1 MFAGKDLNR
10 RCHVDL
16 EGIMAIKKRHSVKA
30 TTGLALSAAGLALLC
45 VTAICANAQAPFY
58 QGKTITIL
66 QGTAPGG
73 SSDMLTRSMIPFLQK
88 HIPGNPTIVS
98 EYMPGGGGIKAA
110 NHIFKN
116 TKPDG
121 LTIGRIGGALVANAV
136 LGEKGVLYDLDK
148 FIYLGSPHSHYH
160 WIFLTRRETGVKTV
174 DDLRAASGMRIGAQA
189 VGHSI
194 YFVGRMFAYLI
205 GIKDPSFVVGYSG
218 SELDAALARGEIDAR
233 INNADTALTRNVD
246 MLKTGAVVPHVIME
260 VPKGMKHHYFT
271 NLPEI
276 ESFAKSER
284 DRKLLHMVRVFRQ
297 FGTPSLLPPGTPTEQ
312 VVILRAAMVK
322 TFNDP
327 AFPGEYKK
335 FTGDEAT
342 PLMPDDMEKALKE
355 LPRDPETV
363 ALFKKLNAAG
373 PLPAR

>member
-1 MFAGKDLNR
+1 MKLNR
-10 RCHVDL
+10 MRIQLAAQVPLC
-16 EGIMAIKKRHSVKA
+16 
-30 TTGLALSAAGLALLC
+30 GLLLFFSDSALSQ
-45 VTAICANAQAPFY
+45 TPFY
-58 QGKTITIL
+58 QGKTVTIL
-66 QGTAPGG
+66 QGTEPGG

-110 NHIFKN
+110 NQVFKN

-148 FIYLGSPHSHYH
+148 FIYLGSPHSTYH
-160 WIFLTRRETGVKTV
+160 WAFLIRRETGVKTI
-174 DDLRAASGMRIGAQA
+174 DDLRSASKLRIGAQA

-205 GIKDPSFVVGYSG
+205 GIKDPSFVVGYG
-218 SELDAALARGEIDAR
+218 GTELDAALARGEIDAR
-233 INNADTALTRNVD
+233 INNADTVLTRNVEF
-246 MLKTGAVVPHVIME
+246 LKSGAVVPLVIME
-260 VPKGMKHHYFT
+260 VPKGLKHHHFS

-276 ESFAKSER
+276 ESFAKSELE
-284 DRKLLHMVRVFRQ
+284 RKLLNMVRVFRQ
-297 FGTPSLLPPGTPTEQ
+297 FGTPSILPPGTPKQQ
-312 VVILRAAMVK
+312 VEILKAAMVK
-322 TFNDP
+322 TFKDP
-327 AFPGEYKK
+327 EFPAEYKK

-342 PLMPDDMEKALKE
+342 PLMPDEMEKALKE

-363 ALFKKLNAAG
+363 ALFKKLNGAG

>member
-1 MFAGKDLNR
+1 MKSQTR
-10 RCHVDL
+10 SSR
-16 EGIMAIKKRHSVKA
+16 ISV
-30 TTGLALSAAGLALLC
+30 ALMRNIAVVAFFLVSAGLAF
-45 VTAICANAQAPFY
+45 AQTPFY

-66 QGTAPGG
+66 QGTSPGG
-73 SSDMLTRSMIPFLQK
+73 SSDMLTRSMMPFLQK

-121 LTIGRIGGALVANAV
+121 LTIGRIGGALVTNAV

-148 FIYLGSPHSHYH
+148 FIYLGSPHSTYH
-160 WIFLTRRETGVKTV
+160 WVFLTRREAGVKTI
-174 DDLRAASGMRIGAQA
+174 DDLRSASNLRIGAQA

-194 YFVGRMFAYLI
+194 YFVGRMFAYMI

-218 SELDAALARGEIDAR
+218 TELDAALGRGEIDAR
-233 INNADTALTRNVD
+233 INNADTALTRNVE
-246 MLKTGAVVPHVIME
+246 MLKSGAVVPHVMME
-260 VPKGMKHHYFT
+260 VPKGLKHHYFT
-271 NLPEI
+271 KLPEI
-276 ESFAKSER
+276 ESFAKSEQE
-284 DRKLLHMVRVFRQ
+284 RKLLRMVRAFRQ
-297 FGTPSLLPPGTPTEQ
+297 FGTPSLLPPGTPKEQ
-312 VVILRAAMVK
+312 VEILRAAMVA
-322 TFNDP
+322 TFTDP
-327 AFPGEYKK
+327 EFPAEYKK

-342 PLMPDDMEKALKE
+342 PLMPDDMDKALKD

-373 PLPAR
+373 PLPPR

>member
-1 MFAGKDLNR
+1 MVKGRFN
-10 RCHVDL
+10 
-16 EGIMAIKKRHSVKA
+16 IAIEFF
-30 TTGLALSAAGLALLC
+30 LLALLILSP
-45 VTAICANAQAPFY
+45 VLHGMALAQIPFY
-58 QGKTITIL
+58 QGKTLTIV

-73 SSDMLTRSMIPFLQK
+73 SSDMLTRSMLPFLQK

-98 EYMPGGGGIKAA
+98 EYMPGGGGTKAA

-116 TKPDG
+116 VKPDG
-121 LTIGRIGGALVANAV
+121 LTMGRIGGGLVANAI
-136 LGEKGVLYDLDK
+136 LGEKGVFYDLDK

-160 WIFLTRRETGVKTV
+160 WVFLTRRETGVKTV
-174 DDLRAASGMRIGAQA
+174 DDLRSAAKLRIGAQA

-233 INNADTALTRNVD
+233 INNADTTLTRNVEL
-246 MLKTGAVVPHVIME
+246 LKSGAVVPHVMME
-260 VPKGMKHHYFT
+260 VPKGMKHHYFSD
-271 NLPEI
+271 LPEI
-276 ESFAKSER
+276 ESFAKSELE
-284 DRKLLHMVRVFRQ
+284 RKLLHMVRAFRQ
-297 FGTPSLLPPGTPTEQ
+297 FGTPSILPPGTPKEQ
-312 VVILRAAMVK
+312 VEILKTAMVK
-322 TFNDP
+322 TFTDP
-327 AFPGEYKK
+327 EFPPEYKK

-342 PLMPDDMEKALKE
+342 PLMPDEMEKTLKT
-355 LPRDPETV
+355 LPRDPEAV

>member
-1 MFAGKDLNR
+1 MLKPFAFVTYILFS
-10 RCHVDL
+10 L
-16 EGIMAIKKRHSVKA
+16 
-30 TTGLALSAAGLALLC
+30 TSAF
-45 VTAICANAQAPFY
+45 AQTSYY
-58 QGKTITIL
+58 QGKTVTIL
-66 QGTAPGG
+66 QGTEPGG

-88 HIPGNPTIVS
+88 HIPGNPSVVS

-116 TKPDG
+116 VKPDG

-148 FIYLGSPHSHYH
+148 FIYLGSPHSTYH
-160 WIFLTRRETGVKTV
+160 WIFLSRREAGMKTV
-174 DDLRAASGMRIGAQA
+174 DDLRSAAKLRIGAQA

-205 GIKDPSFVVGYSG
+205 GIKDPSFVVGYG
-218 SELDAALARGEIDAR
+218 GTELDAALARGEIDAR
-233 INNADTALTRNVD
+233 INNADTTLQRNAD
-246 MLKTGAVVPHVIME
+246 MLKSGAVIPHVIMQ
-260 VPKGMKHHYFT
+260 VPKSLKHHHFT

-284 DRKLLHMVRVFRQ
+284 DRKLLNMVRVFRQ
-297 FGTPSLLPPGTPTEQ
+297 FGTPSILPPGTPKEPTE
-312 VVILRAAMVK
+312 ILKAAMVK
-322 TFNDP
+322 TFTDP
-327 AFPGEYKK
+327 AFPAEYKK

-342 PLMPDDMEKALKE
+342 PLMPDEMEKALKE
-355 LPRDPETV
+355 LPRDAETV
-363 ALFKKLNAAG
+363 ALFKKLNAAD

>member
-1 MFAGKDLNR
+1 MAVEQVR
-10 RCHVDL
+10 
-16 EGIMAIKKRHSVKA
+16 IMLLVKV
-30 TTGLALSAAGLALLC
+30 TLGAAFFLTSSYAHGQ
-45 VTAICANAQAPFY
+45 TPFY
-58 QGKTITIL
+58 QGKTLTIV

-73 SSDMLTRSMIPFLQK
+73 SSDMLTRAMVSFLQK
-88 HIPGNPTIVS
+88 HIPGNPTVVS

-116 TKPDG
+116 AKPDG

-148 FIYLGSPHSHYH
+148 FIYLGSPHSTYH
-160 WIFLTRRETGVKTV
+160 WVFLTRRETGIKTIE
-174 DDLRAASGMRIGAQA
+174 DLRSAPKLRIGAQS

-218 SELDAALARGEIDAR
+218 TELDAALTGGEIDAR
-233 INNADTALTRNVD
+233 INNADTVLQRNPD
-246 MLKTGAVVPHVIME
+246 AIKSGAVIPHIMME
-260 VPKGMKHHYFT
+260 VPKGLKHHHFS

-276 ESFAKSER
+276 ESFAKSEQE
-284 DRKLLHMVRVFRQ
+284 RKLLRMVRVFRQ
-297 FGTPSLLPPGTPTEQ
+297 FGTPSILPPGTPKEQ
-312 VVILRAAMVK
+312 VDILKAAMVK
-322 TFNDP
+322 TFKDP
-327 AFPGEYKK
+327 EFPAEYKK
-335 FTGDEAT
+335 FTGDDAT

-373 PLPAR
+373 PLPPR

>member
-1 MFAGKDLNR
+1 MKLNQLSAQFA
-10 RCHVDL
+10 
-16 EGIMAIKKRHSVKA
+16 
-30 TTGLALSAAGLALLC
+30 ALSTFLFLSANLA
-45 VTAICANAQAPFY
+45 IAQTPFY
-58 QGKTITIL
+58 QGKTITII

-121 LTIGRIGGALVANAV
+121 FTIGRIGGALVANAV

-148 FIYLGSPHSHYH
+148 FIYLGSPHSTYH
-160 WIFLTRRETGVKTV
+160 WVFLTRRETGVKTI
-174 DDLRAASGMRIGAQA
+174 DDLRSATKLRIGAQA

-205 GIKDPSFVVGYSG
+205 GIKDPSFVVGYG
-218 SELDAALARGEIDAR
+218 GTELDAALERGEIDAR
-233 INNADTALTRNVD
+233 INNADTVLTRSAA
-246 MLKTGAVVPHVIME
+246 MLKSGAVVPLVIME
-260 VPKGMKHHYFT
+260 VPKGLKHHHFT

-276 ESFAKSER
+276 ESFAKTER
-284 DRKLLHMVRVFRQ
+284 DRKLLNMVRVFRQ
-297 FGTPSLLPPGTPTEQ
+297 FGTPSILPPGTPKEQ
-312 VVILRAAMVK
+312 VEILKAAMVK
-322 TFNDP
+322 TFTDP
-327 AFPGEYKK
+327 AFPAEYKK
-335 FTGDEAT
+335 FTGDDAT
-342 PLMPDDMEKALKE
+342 PLMPDEMEKALKE

-363 ALFKKLNAAG
+363 ALFKKLNAAD
-373 PLPAR
+373 PLPPR

>member
-1 MFAGKDLNR
+1 MKLNGMR
-10 RCHVDL
+10 
-16 EGIMAIKKRHSVKA
+16 IQ
-30 TTGLALSAAGLALLC
+30 LAAQVVLSALLLC
-45 VTAICANAQAPFY
+45 LANAAYSQAPFY
-58 QGKTITIL
+58 QGKTITIV

-73 SSDMLTRSMIPFLQK
+73 SSDMLTRAMVSFLQK

-110 NHIFKN
+110 NQIFKN

-121 LTIGRIGGALVANAV
+121 LTIGRIGGALVANSV

-148 FIYLGSPHSHYH
+148 FIYLGSPHSTYH
-160 WIFLTRRETGVKTV
+160 WVFLTRREAGVKTIE
-174 DDLRAASGMRIGAQA
+174 DLRSAPKLRIGAQA

-218 SELDAALARGEIDAR
+218 TELDAALTGGEIDAR
-233 INNADTALTRNVD
+233 INNADTVLQRNPD
-246 MLKTGAVVPHVIME
+246 AIKSGAVIPHIMME
-260 VPKGMKHHYFT
+260 VPQGLKHHHFS

-276 ESFAKSER
+276 ESFAKSEQE
-284 DRKLLHMVRVFRQ
+284 RKLLRMVRVFRQ
-297 FGTPSLLPPGTPTEQ
+297 FGTPSILPPGTPKEQ
-312 VVILRAAMVK
+312 VDILKAAMVK
-322 TFNDP
+322 TFTDP
-327 AFPGEYKK
+327 AFPAEYKK
-335 FTGDEAT
+335 FTGDDAT
-342 PLMPDDMEKALKE
+342 PLMPDEMEKALKE

-373 PLPAR
+373 PLPPR

>member
-1 MFAGKDLNR
+1 MKLNQLSAQFA
-10 RCHVDL
+10 
-16 EGIMAIKKRHSVKA
+16 
-30 TTGLALSAAGLALLC
+30 ALSTFLFLSANLA
-45 VTAICANAQAPFY
+45 IAQTPFY
-58 QGKTITIL
+58 QGKTITII

-121 LTIGRIGGALVANAV
+121 FTIGRIGGALVANAV

-148 FIYLGSPHSHYH
+148 FIYLGSPHSTYH
-160 WIFLTRRETGVKTV
+160 WVFLTRRETGVKTI
-174 DDLRAASGMRIGAQA
+174 DDLRSAAKLRIGAQA

-205 GIKDPSFVVGYSG
+205 GIKDPSFVVGYG
-218 SELDAALARGEIDAR
+218 GTELDAALERGEIDAR
-233 INNADTALTRNVD
+233 INNADTVLTRSAA
-246 MLKTGAVVPHVIME
+246 MLKSGAVVPLVIME
-260 VPKGMKHHYFT
+260 VPKGLKHHHFT

-276 ESFAKSER
+276 ESFAKTER
-284 DRKLLHMVRVFRQ
+284 DRKLLNMVRVFRQ
-297 FGTPSLLPPGTPTEQ
+297 FGTPSILPPGTPKEQ
-312 VVILRAAMVK
+312 VEILKAAMVK
-322 TFNDP
+322 TFTDP
-327 AFPGEYKK
+327 AFPAEYKK
-335 FTGDEAT
+335 FTGDDAT
-342 PLMPDDMEKALKE
+342 PLMPDEMEKALKE

-363 ALFKKLNAAG
+363 ALFKKLNAAD
-373 PLPAR
+373 PLPPR

>member
-1 MFAGKDLNR
+1 MKLNQLSAQFA
-10 RCHVDL
+10 
-16 EGIMAIKKRHSVKA
+16 
-30 TTGLALSAAGLALLC
+30 ALSTFLFLSANLA
-45 VTAICANAQAPFY
+45 IAQTLFY
-58 QGKTITIL
+58 QGKTITII

-73 SSDMLTRSMIPFLQK
+73 SSDMLTRSMMPFLQK

-110 NHIFKN
+110 NQIFKN

-121 LTIGRIGGALVANAV
+121 LTIGRIGGALVANSV

-148 FIYLGSPHSHYH
+148 FIYLGSPHSTYH
-160 WIFLTRRETGVKTV
+160 WVFLTRREAGVKTIE
-174 DDLRAASGMRIGAQA
+174 DLRSAPKLRIGAQA

-218 SELDAALARGEIDAR
+218 TELDAALTGGEIDAR
-233 INNADTALTRNVD
+233 INNADTVLQRNPD
-246 MLKTGAVVPHVIME
+246 AIKSGAVIPHIMME
-260 VPKGMKHHYFT
+260 VPQGLKHHHFS

-276 ESFAKSER
+276 ESFAKSEQE
-284 DRKLLHMVRVFRQ
+284 RKLLRMVRVFRQ
-297 FGTPSLLPPGTPTEQ
+297 FGTPSILPPGTPKEQ
-312 VVILRAAMVK
+312 VDILKAAMVK
-322 TFNDP
+322 TFTDP
-327 AFPGEYKK
+327 AFPAEYKK
-335 FTGDEAT
+335 FTGDDAT
-342 PLMPDDMEKALKE
+342 PLLPDDMEKALKE

-373 PLPAR
+373 PLPPR